1 MKKRPKVASLLVVG
15 CVVLVGMAYFLLKP
29 ASSTEPFDPRAYD
42 RIRPGMTRGE
52 VVAAVGLPPGDYDMG
67 VGVGPVGKVKTWGDG
82 DKELGAGQTFLRWR
96 GDHYLMSAVFTSD
109 CLTGCCLIAYDEPS
123 QSAVIRRL
131 RDLVGW

>member
-1 MKKRPKVASLLVVG
+1 MKKRTKVALLLAVG
-15 CVVLVGMAYFLLKP
+15 ATVLVGIAVFLLKP
-29 ASSTEPFDPRAYD
+29 ASSTEPINPRAYD

-52 VVAAVGLPPGDYDMG
+52 VVATVGLPPGDYDTG

-123 QSAVIRRL
+123 QSTVIRRL
-131 RDLVGW
+131 RDLVGL